1 MSITFARSDIPF
13 EDRKR
18 IVEDLT
24 VVVDEM
30 YDMDSLPQQAAKR
43 RRYDME
49 SLPHRASKRQRDDMD
64 SLPEQAA
71 KRRRLAAG
79 SQFSRR
85 CGAAF
90 SSQASQLKL
99 CCWKFDA
106 KSDTIALPMAYAA
119 TRFDV
124 SSIDDGHEESL
135 RFADTTRKELARLSF
150 ARRSTTQR
158 CEKEEGK
165 LSSQRAFCF
174 VPREHQVSILL
185 ESFHRLNSPSCSG
198 SRCVTI
204 EAGTGS
210 GKTMM
215 AICLA
220 ASLGMKTVIIH
231 PGISIGEQ
239 WKNSLMKMFPNEP
252 DPDKSFEIVG
262 TRLPRKKKAPPRR
275 VGSKTGAATEEVVL
289 SDDDDEGDEDD
300 EDEGEDEGEEDA
312 ADFSICLA
320 KRSGKMSVRK
330 RRQIGTVIVD
340 EAHMHCNRTGIGAM
354 LSFSPVHLI
363 ILTATLQKE
372 NGTHKVIHL
381 FAGKGESIKYDAE
394 RKYRVFHHISKDEPI
409 ANVVNEKTG
418 TLDFGK
424 MCKAAAECK
433 MLNDDI
439 VRMAIGYASGTGTSL
454 PGLLNGADGGTSE
467 EGGGDSSLRARRR
480 RKVIVFTKLVSHAE
494 KLVEAIRSADTA
506 SDTKVSLFTGKQK
519 SADDASIVVGT
530 NAKLG
535 TGFDPATCLR
545 EFSGDSFSVLIITP
559 SVKQWQN
566 WKQFVGRLMRSGGG
580 GTNEEELIV
589 IVASPKCGIFEKHM
603 SDLVPFIVSSGG
615 EFVGASSSS
624 RKKKRS

>member
-18 IVEDLT
+18 ITEELT
-24 VVVDEM
+24 VVVDET
-30 YDMDSLPQQAAKR
+30 Y
-43 RRYDME
+43 
-49 SLPHRASKRQRDDMD
+49 DMD

-71 KRRRLAAG
+71 KRRKLAG
-79 SQFSRR
+79 SRFSKG

-90 SSQASQLKL
+90 SSQALQQKL
-99 CCWKFDA
+99 CCWKFDP
-106 KSDTIALPMAYAA
+106 KSDTIALPMSYAA

-124 SSIDDGHEESL
+124 STADDYDDENV
-135 RFADTTRKELARLSF
+135 RFSDTTRKELACLSF
-150 ARRSTTQR
+150 ARRSSSTQR
-158 CEKEEGK
+158 CSEKEGE
-165 LSSQRAFCF
+165 AFCF

-185 ESFHRLNSPSCSG
+185 ESFHRLSSRSSS

-262 TRLPRKKKAPPRR
+262 STRRLCKKKAADHPPPR
-275 VGSKTGAATEEVVL
+275 VGETEEEEEVVL
-289 SDDDDEGDEDD
+289 SDDDDE
-300 EDEGEDEGEEDA
+300 DA

-320 KRSGKMSVRK
+320 QRSGKMSVRK

-340 EAHMHCNRTGIGAM
+340 EAHMHCNRTGICAM

-394 RKYRVFHHISKDEPI
+394 RKYRVFHHISRDEPI
-409 ANVVNEKTG
+409 ANIANEKTG

-439 VRMAIGYASGTGTSL
+439 VRMAIGYASGTGTLL
-454 PGLLNGADGGTSE
+454 PGLLPNGA
-467 EGGGDSSLRARRR
+467 GGDSEDSLSARRRR

-494 KLVEAIRSADTA
+494 KLVEAIRSTDSAA
-506 SDTKVSLFTGKQK
+506 DTKVSLFTGKQK

-580 GTNEEELIV
+580 GNGDNEEELIV
-589 IVASPKCGIFEKHM
+589 IVASPKCGIFKKHM
-603 SDLVPFIVSSGG
+603 SDLVPFILSSGG
-615 EFVGASSSS
+615 EFIGASSSSSSS
-624 RKKKRS
+624 RKKKRA